1 MPAELV
7 ARLCDRDLRT
17 SSREAWPTPERGR
30 QGNALQVL
38 MCLGFGLGL
47 ERVEHTI
54 TSQGIRHTI
63 TLTVDRLAQR
73 IMLERQEV
81 PVEPCSGTIVRIGF
95 PVDQVPFGQLN
106 GLRNL
111 IIDFGALNPHCRF
124 HLRDLTGYVDDDDEP
139 IIGDL
144 EIASIAD
151 GIDKWDSAAPV
162 PPHWYSLEKFGH
174 RILLELIRDPDLTI
188 AQFLG
193 TFRGLSSTQR
203 RSSVAAAAGLSGAK
217 LSALL
222 DGRSIDT
229 GRAGRLLTAMQAASR
244 PPKPAA
250 LGGVGKDCVEALA
263 IAYRDRDCP
272 ADFTYRVVEGGEK
285 APWRWEIG
293 FAELEDDSARVCFAG
308 HNFSPLL
315 AEEAFLL
322 SLDLPHQIRS
332 STAPVFLFLHRIAA
346 DPSTLD
352 YGKSHV
358 VVHAAER
365 AALREAVDRVAKR
378 YIDRVDREAV
388 ARYREMNSSRS
399 AHHR

>member
-1 MPAELV
+1 M
-7 ARLCDRDLRT
+7 
-17 SSREAWPTPERGR
+17 
-30 QGNALQVL
+30 
-38 MCLGFGLGL
+38 
-47 ERVEHTI
+47 
-54 TSQGIRHTI
+54 
-63 TLTVDRLAQR
+63 
-73 IMLERQEV
+73 
-81 PVEPCSGTIVRIGF
+81 
-95 PVDQVPFGQLN
+95 
-106 GLRNL
+106 
-111 IIDFGALNPHCRF
+111 
-124 HLRDLTGYVDDDDEP
+124 TGYVDDDGEP

-144 EIASIAD
+144 EIESIAD
-151 GIDKWDSAAPV
+151 GIDKWDSAAPI

-174 RILLELIRDPDLTI
+174 RVLLELNRDPDLTI
-188 AQFLG
+188 AQFLA
-193 TFRGLSSTQR
+193 TFKGLSSTQR

-229 GRAGRLLTAMQAASR
+229 GHASRLLTAMQAASR

-250 LGGVGKDCVEALA
+250 LGGLGKDCVEALA
-263 IAYRDRDCP
+263 IAYRGPGLHRRFYLPGC
-272 ADFTYRVVEGGEK
+272 RGGEK

-293 FAELEDDSARVCFAG
+293 FAELEDDSGRVCFTG

-332 STAPVFLFLHRIAA
+332 STAPIFLFLHRIAA

-365 AALREAVDRVAKR
+365 AALREAVDKVAKR
-378 YIDRVDREAV
+378 YIDRST
-388 ARYREMNSSRS
+388 ARPWLATAR
-399 AHHR
+399 

>member
-1 MPAELV
+1 MESEELGGRPGTADPTGEDAGEYSGSHAGAKHALNDSRPARPAFSFRRDLESVRAVRAEQTPRMRGGAVAARRRQGAESTIRWTRSRRPARSGRRSRSASAEDWIEVADNGPGMPAELV
-7 ARLCDRDLRT
+7 ARLCDRSLRT

-38 MCLGFGLGL
+38 MCLAFGLGL

-203 RSSVAAAAGLSGAK
+203 RSTVAAATGLTGAK

-250 LGGVGKDCVEALA
+250 LGGVGKDL
-263 IAYRDRDCP
+263 RRGP
-272 ADFTYRVVEGGEK
+272 RH
-285 APWRWEIG
+285 R
-293 FAELEDDSARVCFAG
+293 
-308 HNFSPLL
+308 
-315 AEEAFLL
+315 L
-322 SLDLPHQIRS
+322 S
-332 STAPVFLFLHRIAA
+332 
-346 DPSTLD
+346 
-352 YGKSHV
+352 
-358 VVHAAER
+358 
-365 AALREAVDRVAKR
+365 
-378 YIDRVDREAV
+378 
-388 ARYREMNSSRS
+388 
-399 AHHR
+399 